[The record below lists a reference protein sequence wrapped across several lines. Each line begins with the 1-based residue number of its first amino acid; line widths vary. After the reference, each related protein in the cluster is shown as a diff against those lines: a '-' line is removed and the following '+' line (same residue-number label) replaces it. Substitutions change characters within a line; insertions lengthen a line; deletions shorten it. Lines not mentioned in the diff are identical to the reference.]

1 MAITKNS
8 DLLKSVAIIS
18 VFIFRGLR
26 LRVEWSGLR
35 IFLPFSSILD
45 TVYPVQYQEYPSLYH
60 SGGFGIRVHN
70 GKSEES

>member
-26 LRVEWSGLR
+26 LRVV
-35 IFLPFSSILD
+35 I
-45 TVYPVQYQEYPSLYH
+45 
-60 SGGFGIRVHN
+60 GIRIWVRVFRVRFAYFSHLICPILA
-70 GKSEES
+70 SMQFL